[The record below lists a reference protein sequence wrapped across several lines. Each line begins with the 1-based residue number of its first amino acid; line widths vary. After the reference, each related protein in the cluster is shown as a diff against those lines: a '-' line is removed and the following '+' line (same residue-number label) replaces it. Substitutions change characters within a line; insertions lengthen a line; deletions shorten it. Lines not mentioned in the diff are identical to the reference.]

1 MEAVKRELVCPNC
14 GKEIS
19 VPAEL
24 EVFSCVYCGEKLKLS
39 ELLPMPDQQPDEKDL
54 AFVETHLF
62 DCIRDYPNYYRNF
75 TRKNYESS
83 FRTYEEEI
91 ADTYL
96 AMDRC
101 VCAAPFQREALLNKF
116 AEEFMDSWESYH
128 SAAAAGRRKAA
139 AEKQMIFSRM
149 TLAWY
154 AIPAIRD
161 LKLSVSDA
169 YTDRLIAV
177 FNRKYP
183 DGPITAASY
192 TDLLSGFR
200 KRGLCF
206 ITTAVCA
213 YEGKPDDCAELTAF
227 RTFRDTWLART
238 EAGRALIEAYY
249 DLAPAIVQAIGLC
262 GRPDEVYPYIRR
274 TYLEPCYAALQ
285 SGQPETCCSIYKSMV
300 THLKERCHL
309 QEIGREMPS

>member
-1 MEAVKRELVCPNC
+1 
-14 GKEIS
+14 
-19 VPAEL
+19 
-24 EVFSCVYCGEKLKLS
+24 
-39 ELLPMPDQQPDEKDL
+39 
-54 AFVETHLF
+54 
-62 DCIRDYPNYYRNF
+62 
-75 TRKNYESS
+75 
-83 FRTYEEEI
+83 
-91 ADTYL
+91 
-96 AMDRC
+96 
-101 VCAAPFQREALLNKF
+101 
-116 AEEFMDSWESYH
+116 MDSWESYH

-192 TDLLSGFR
+192 TDLLSVFR

>member
-1 MEAVKRELVCPNC
+1 MEAETRQLVCPHC
-14 GKEIS
+14 GNRIS

-24 EVFSCVYCGEKLKLS
+24 ESFSCVYCGEKLKLS
-39 ELLPMPDQQPDEKDL
+39 EFFPTPDQQPDEKDL
-54 AFVETHLF
+54 AYVETHLF
-62 DCIRDYPNYYRNF
+62 DCIRDYPQIYRSF

-161 LKLSVSDA
+161 LKLSVSDV